1 MRCLHES
8 GWTGALAG
16 PRRHA
21 PDLGPHRDQDHWCAT
36 GSPGLLRRGLSCRQ
50 RAWPRADGRGIARA
64 PRRHP
69 RRAARAATGLRG
81 PPHIWPVTKRGG
93 LYPQEQ
99 RHPTPVAEKD
109 LSPPSR
115 GGPYA
120 EEDKARCR
128 RRGGRCPSQQVRTM
142 PRQAMEGLYPVSRGG
157 RYQEEDKHHTP
168 AQGEGPTR

>member
-1 MRCLHES
+1 MAAASIAPHGGTPAARREQRQGFAGRREKQEAGLTPDRA
-8 GWTGALAG
+8 GWAG
-16 PRRHA
+16 
-21 PDLGPHRDQDHWCAT
+21 Q
-36 GSPGLLRRGLSCRQ
+36 
-50 RAWPRADGRGIARA
+50 ADGA
-64 PRRHP
+64 
-69 RRAARAATGLRG
+69 
-81 PPHIWPVTKRGG
+81 PHIWPVTKRGG

-120 EEDKARCR
+120 EEDKARSR